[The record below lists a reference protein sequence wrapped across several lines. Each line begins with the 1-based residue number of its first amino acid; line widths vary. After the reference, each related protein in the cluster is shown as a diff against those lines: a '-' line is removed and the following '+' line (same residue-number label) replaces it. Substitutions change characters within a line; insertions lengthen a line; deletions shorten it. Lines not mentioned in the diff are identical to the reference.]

1 MTLGILYSPD
11 DPKSPLSPASL
22 EQYTAA
28 GIDTMLETGHIHPWP
43 GSWEDYESISRKS
56 RDSILSNADIL
67 FSLNPLKADDIKKI
81 KEGAILVSFFA
92 PFQTEEHL
100 QEIGGHPIQAFS
112 MDMIPRTTL
121 AQSMDVLSSM
131 ASLAGYKAVLMAAME
146 LPQYF
151 PMMMTAA
158 GTIKA
163 AKVVVLGAGVAGL
176 QAIATAKRL
185 GAIVEASDVR
195 TSVKEEIESL
205 GAKFILVEGAQDDK
219 DAGGYAVEQSEDF
232 KQRQREEVA
241 RRLQQAD
248 VVICTAQVRGRKAPV
263 LIPETT
269 VRKMKKGSIIV
280 DLAASTGGNCE
291 LTQNE
296 ATIIAHGVTIMGY
309 SKLENKASTD
319 ASTLLSNNIAH
330 FILHMIQDGQIVIDP
345 DNEILN
351 GAKVYPQSEN
361 S

>member
-11 DPKSPLSPASL
+11 EPKCPLSPESL
-22 EQYTAA
+22 ENYSAA
-28 GIDTMLETGHIHPWP
+28 GLDILLEEGHIHPWP
-43 GSWEDYESISRKS
+43 GGWDDY
-56 RDSILSNADIL
+56 DSLVQATRNTILSTADIL
-67 FSLNPLKADDIKKI
+67 FSLTPLKADEIKAL

-92 PFQTEEHL
+92 PFQTGTHL
-100 QEIGGHPIQAFS
+100 KQLEGHPIKAFS
-112 MDMIPRTTL
+112 MDMVPRTTL

-205 GAKFILVEGAQDDK
+205 GAKFILVEGAKEDK
-219 DAGGYAVEQSEDF
+219 DAGGYAVEQSEEF

-263 LIPETT
+263 LITEST
-269 VRKMKKGSIIV
+269 VRQMKEGSIIV
-280 DLAASTGGNCE
+280 DMAASTGGNCE

-296 ATIIAHGVTIMGY
+296 ATIKAHGVTIMGY
-309 SKLENKASTD
+309 SKLENRASTD
-319 ASTLLSNNIAH
+319 ASSLLSNNIAN
-330 FILHMIQDGQIVIDP
+330 FILHMIQDGQLIIEP
-345 DNEILN
+345 DDEILK
-351 GAKVYPQSEN
+351 GAQVYPKLEN
-361 S
+361 L